1 MKHLKKF
8 ENTNNKNFDISEISD
23 IIGEFADSFEVEE
36 DDIDIC
42 YYWQGDQLASL
53 SRLRN
58 DSSIFKEI
66 EDLLE
71 INIPRS
77 EIEHDDFI
85 QECDENIKIFEKL
98 KSLNGK
104 IETLGC
110 YIVVNSFHTEYSQY
124 SISIRKIG

>member
-8 ENTNNKNFDISEISD
+8 ESTNNKNFDISEVSD
-23 IIGEFADSFEVEE
+23 IINEFADSFEVEE
-36 DDIDIC
+36 EDIDIS
-42 YYWQGDQLASL
+42 YHYMDKHISL
-53 SRLRN
+53 DELRDN
-58 DSSIFKEI
+58 PNILKHI

-85 QECDENIKIFEKL
+85 QEYEDNIKIWEKL

-104 IETLGC
+104 LETLGC
-110 YIVVNSFHTEYSQY
+110 GISPNSFITEYAQY